1 MVSFNTNIK
10 KFSKK
15 GEKTGW
21 TYIEIPSDIAN
32 KLFPGNK
39 KSFRVKGKL
48 DDYTIKQAA
57 LMPMGKGDFI
67 LALNSDMRKGTGK
80 KYGDELSIKIEADRS
95 EVKLSSEL
103 LECLEE
109 ESKAL
114 EHFYKL
120 PPSHQK
126 YYSRWIESA
135 KTFETKSKRIA
146 MAVNSLLKGYHY
158 GEMIRESQGKPIK

>member
-1 MVSFNTNIK
+1 MISFTAPVK

-21 TYIEIPSDIAN
+21 TYIEINAELAQ

-39 KSFRVKGKL
+39 KSFRVKGCL
-48 DDYTIKQAA
+48 DNFKISQSA
-57 LMPMGKGDFI
+57 LMPMGNGIFI
-67 LALNSDMRKGTGK
+67 LPLNSEMRKNTGK
-80 KYGDELSIKIEADRS
+80 REGDEIIVRIEADKSPVILS
-95 EVKLSSEL
+95 EEL

-109 ESKAL
+109 EPKAL
-114 EHFYKL
+114 EHFRKL

-126 YYSRWIESA
+126 YYSRWIQSA

-146 MAVNSLLKGYHY
+146 MAVNALLKGYNY
-158 GEMIRESQGKPIK
+158 GEMIRESKGRQ

>member
-1 MVSFNTNIK
+1 MVSFISAIR

-21 TYIEIPSDIAN
+21 TYIEIPPELAQ

-39 KSFRVKGKL
+39 KSFRVKGRL
-48 DDYTIKQAA
+48 DNFKIEQAA
-57 LMPMGKGDFI
+57 LMPMGKGVFI
-67 LALNSDMRKGTGK
+67 LPLNSEMRKGTGK
-80 KYGDELSIKIEADRS
+80 KEGDEINVRIEIDKSPVLLSED
-95 EVKLSSEL
+95 L

-109 ESKAL
+109 EPKAL
-114 EHFYKL
+114 EHFNKL

-126 YYSRWIESA
+126 YYSRWIQSA

-146 MAVNSLLKGYHY
+146 MAVNALIKGYHY
-158 GEMIRESQGKPIK
+158 GEMIRESKGRQ